1 LLTFL
6 SSFRCQTCKQ
16 KLDTGEFSAAELEEL
31 KHPLAN
37 QLWKNHNTLLP
48 VQCFTSAGNYID
60 YVRRGEQSNFP
71 QSIEQFIKTTG
82 HYDVVLD
89 GLNVAYFRGFF
100 DPRKVNLYIPCFC
113 LSRILSLK
121 TCHKWGQMSGR
132 LVLVSQTAA
141 HTWARHLWEGWR

>member
-1 LLTFL
+1 MLTFL
-6 SSFRCQTCKQ
+6 YSFHCQTCKQ

-71 QSIEQFIKTTG
+71 RSIEQFIKTMG
-82 HYDVVLD
+82 HYDVVID

-100 DPRKVNLYIPCFC
+100 DPRKVNLYILF
-113 LSRILSLK
+113 LS
-121 TCHKWGQMSGR
+121 
-132 LVLVSQTAA
+132 VP
-141 HTWARHLWEGWR
+141 HTIFKNMP